1 MIVEIKINGH
11 TYMTLSTHDT
21 PFTKVFAIIYFFFFV
36 VTTITINVAITLWF
50 FHFSHEA
57 RRNTTKHVFSDIGY
71 VHLNIAYLVDFDGLN
86 FRSFVLDWC
95 KFRDLEAQDTVL
107 VVALDAFKVRVF
119 G

>member
-1 MIVEIKINGH
+1 
-11 TYMTLSTHDT
+11 MTLSTHDT